1 MLNSKRF
8 ASNVV
13 LLKSKWQMESVSVKL
28 DFKTTKMVDESP
40 PLMFSSPLPTSTMF
54 PSTTSLVVPM
64 IRHDI
69 DFGGLVM
76 SFSDRIIQLKNER
89 KLLQKDIASSIGL
102 SLRAYQYY
110 EKGQKEPTL
119 SVLLRLAD
127 YFDVSLDYLVGLSDT
142 PERH

>member
-1 MLNSKRF
+1 
-8 ASNVV
+8 
-13 LLKSKWQMESVSVKL
+13 
-28 DFKTTKMVDESP
+28 
-40 PLMFSSPLPTSTMF
+40 
-54 PSTTSLVVPM
+54 M
-64 IRHDI
+64 IRLGI

-89 KLLQKDIASSIGL
+89 KLLQKDIASSVGL

-127 YFDVSLDYLVGLSDT
+127 YFDVSLDYLVGRSDD
-142 PERH
+142 PVRR